1 MVEENETEDTEI
13 DALDMV
19 EDGADP
25 EDDDFE
31 GDDDLESDEESD
43 E

>member
-19 EDGADP
+19 EDGADQ
-25 EDDDFE
+25 EDDDEF
-31 GDDDLESDEESD
+31 
-43 E
+43 